1 MQSWCGTSVGWLVA
15 VRMTNESMQ
24 EPYTPLLPLM
34 GSLLNEASANV
45 GYSTYSPDKPLSQTY
60 SEQANVQIL
69 QDAGFC
75 NIQVRAAVNTCSSCT
90 FKNNKIPL
98 LW

>member
-1 MQSWCGTSVGWLVA
+1 
-15 VRMTNESMQ
+15 MTNESMQ
-24 EPYTPLLPLM
+24 EPYTPLLPLL

-60 SEQANVQIL
+60 SEQANVQLL

-75 NIQVRAAVNTCSSCT
+75 NIQVVVALNTCSICT
-90 FKNNKIPL
+90 INSKFPFVVETAANVVMHA
-98 LW
+98 WHCH